1 MDTNGSEK
9 KGLLENPFS
18 STLIAIA
25 TFILILGGIIFL
37 ANQFETLEDKLQYRE
52 PQVLSSTA
60 GETVTDPA
68 NQRYVY
74 VPVYSHIYASGGEPK
89 PLETTLSIRNVERS
103 HSIQIDSVRYYDSQ
117 GKYLK
122 EYLDGVLILEP
133 LQTSDFLVLN
143 LDHSGGSGA
152 NFIVSWN
159 AEVPVQKPIIEA
171 IMVGHQIS
179 FISQG
184 RVLTSKTNEEVAK
197 ETQE

>member
-1 MDTNGSEK
+1 M
-9 KGLLENPFS
+9 
-18 STLIAIA
+18 
-25 TFILILGGIIFL
+25 
-37 ANQFETLEDKLQYRE
+37 
-52 PQVLSSTA
+52 LSSTA
-60 GETVTDPA
+60 GETVTDPS

-184 RVLTSKTNEEVAK
+184 RVLTSKTKSLSGTDHDSGVNG
-197 ETQE
+197 QL